1 MSEHAD
7 GPWSPAEPSWAKAMG
22 ILGFGLAATG
32 LLLGGGWWYWS
43 LAEDIPGLGPQG
55 VQVALTGFAGG
66 GLLVCAAWLVRSR
79 ARQQVRENRLPGLLA
94 SLHRRLEELGTAQ
107 PTSPPVPAEPD
118 RSLDA
123 DLLRAILDQL
133 RELNANILLPEDQRR
148 GRQESQRRNRA
159 NQLVE
164 QIESALADGA
174 VDQADELLHSLREE
188 YPDEER
194 LAGLADRIGSARQ
207 SVVKALV
214 DGQIQRATDLMSVS
228 RFDEALNLAKEL
240 EERYPD
246 EPQTRDLLQRVQREA
261 GTFRNEQRRRLL
273 ALVNEHGQARQWRR
287 ALEAAHK
294 LLNDYPDSD
303 EADRVRAMMHT
314 LVDNARI
321 EEVRAQR
328 DRFGDLMERR
338 RYAEAVRLAED
349 IIQNYPE
356 SAAAEDLRAQL
367 PRLRELASQPG
378 QIPPENTS

>member
-1 MSEHAD
+1 MSEHAE
-7 GPWSPAEPSWAKAMG
+7 GPRSPEPSWGKS
-22 ILGFGLAATG
+22 LGVLGGVLAGAG
-32 LLLGGGWWYWS
+32 MFLGGWWYYRS

-55 VQVALTGFAGG
+55 VQVALTGLAGG

-79 ARQQVRENRLPGLLA
+79 SRQQARENRLPVVLA
-94 SLHRRLEELGTAQ
+94 SLQRSLEEMRTAD
-107 PTSPPVPAEPD
+107 PTPPPVPVETD
-118 RSLDA
+118 RTLDA
-123 DLLRAILDQL
+123 DLLRAILEQL
-133 RELNANILLPEDQRR
+133 RDLNANVLLPEDQRQH
-148 GRQESQRRNRA
+148 RQETLRQDRA
-159 NQLVE
+159 RQLVE

-174 VDQADELLHSLREE
+174 VDQADELLQSLREE
-188 YPDEER
+188 YPDDQR
-194 LAGLADRIGSARQ
+194 LGDLSERIGSARQ

-228 RFDEALNLAKEL
+228 RFDEALSLAQEL

-246 EPQTRDLLQRVQREA
+246 EPETRDLLQRVRREA

-321 EEVRAQR
+321 EEVRDQR
-328 DRFGDLMERR
+328 DRFRDLMERR
-338 RYAEAVRLAED
+338 RYAEAARLAEE

-378 QIPPENTS
+378 QSPPIHP